1 MLARQ
6 ELVVVLQV
14 DQIVP
19 ELQVQLDQLRVLRL
33 EQQLLVA
40 RDQAKNFQF
49 KTMNETVSVISKFI
63 ELKREKLE
71 NEIARHS

>member
-1 MLARQ
+1 MCSP
-6 ELVVVLQV
+6 VVVLQV
-14 DQIVP
+14 VQVLP
-19 ELQVQLDQLRVLRL
+19 ELQVLNQLRVLRL

>member
-1 MLARQ
+1 MRMCSP
-6 ELVVVLQV
+6 VVVLQ
-14 DQIVP
+14 IVQVLP
-19 ELQVQLDQLRVLRL
+19 ELQVLNQLRVLRL